1 MIQISDAAQ
10 TYLQE
15 LLTKQ
20 EQSGTGI
27 RVFVA
32 QPGTPQAETCIAYC
46 RPGEEQQ
53 GDVPVEYEGFRAWF
67 EERSQP
73 YLVDAVVDYQEDQMG
88 GQLTIKAP
96 NARVPSVSEDS
107 PLEDRIN
114 YVLYNEI
121 NPGLASHGGMVTLV
135 ELTAE
140 NEAVLQFGGGC
151 QGCSAVDLTLKN
163 SVEST
168 LMERLPEL
176 KGILDQTDH
185 TFTENA
191 YYS

>member
-53 GDVPVEYEGFRAWF
+53 GDVAVEYDGFRAWF

-96 NARVPSVSEDS
+96 NARVPNVSEDS

-176 KGILDQTDH
+176 KGVLDQTDH
-185 TFTENA
+185 TFTDNA
-191 YYS
+191 YYN

>member
-46 RPGEEQQ
+46 RSGEEQQ
-53 GDVPVEYEGFRAWF
+53 GDVAVEYDGFRAWF

-96 NARVPSVSEDS
+96 NARVPNVSEDS

-151 QGCSAVDLTLKN
+151 QGCAAVDVTLKN
-163 SVEST
+163 GVEST

-176 KGILDQTDH
+176 KGVLDQTDH
-185 TFTENA
+185 TFTDNA
-191 YYS
+191 YYN

>member
-15 LLTKQ
+15 LLIKQ

-53 GDVPVEYEGFRAWF
+53 GDVAVEYDGFRAWF

-96 NARVPSVSEDS
+96 NARVPNVSEDS

-176 KGILDQTDH
+176 KGVLDQTDH
-185 TFTENA
+185 TFTDNA
-191 YYS
+191 YYN